1 MLSALRIVV
10 ALLFL
15 QHGLT
20 KLFGFPG
27 HQPAN
32 FNLFTIDPGLA
43 GVIETLGS
51 LALLFGYYSRAAAFV
66 MSGEMAIAYWAAHV
80 PNGWSKMGAIGLI
93 PYNNNGNL
101 AILYCFVFLYI
112 AVAGGGPLEHRRP
125 APGAVPAACR
135 SLVSLWV
142 RGIHPH

>member
-1 MLSALRIVV
+1 
-10 ALLFL
+10 
-15 QHGLT
+15 
-20 KLFGFPG
+20 
-27 HQPAN
+27 
-32 FNLFTIDPGLA
+32 
-43 GVIETLGS
+43 
-51 LALLFGYYSRAAAFV
+51 
-66 MSGEMAIAYWAAHV
+66 MSGEMAVAYWAAHV
-80 PNGWSKMGAIGLI
+80 PNGWSKAGTMGLI

>member
-1 MLSALRIVV
+1 MELFLMYDTLREWEPRLLSVLRIVV

-43 GVIETLGS
+43 GVIETFGS
-51 LALLFGYYSRAAAFV
+51 MLLLPGLWTRPVAFI
-66 MSGEMAIAYWAAHV
+66 MSGEMAIAYWAAHI
-80 PNGWSKMGAIGLI
+80 PRGLERAGDMGFL
-93 PYNNNGNL
+93 
-101 AILYCFVFLYI
+101 FLYI
-112 AVAGGGPLEHRRP
+112 VFAGPGPWSIDAL
-125 APGAVPAACR
+125 
-135 SLVSLWV
+135 
-142 RGIHPH
+142 RGRQERKAIA